1 MEAFLEIAGA
11 VLGALAYLAV
21 VIAFFVFVAPVIAG
35 LAALYVAGDLVGGYF
50 HRLHAVLVRQDARFY
65 VQLPYVPGTPENGPE
80 PAYRQ
85 YFFGPAIRDLRRIVT
100 LGWQRARQRVPVLA
114 RRCYDWLP
122 DDEILI
128 FAAWPV
134 AVALLI
140 GLGVGTL
147 LSLLLGGLVIGV
159 HTATVGIVQA
169 GARALAG
176 VLRTADTAALRVKRI
191 RGMRCPWCYERNIYP
206 RYRCPACSR
215 LHQDVRPGRYGVTR
229 RRCACGQAWLPTLL
243 ILGSYRL
250 PAVCTYGDHQMSD
263 ETGRFRELVL
273 PLLGGRAA
281 GKTRLMA
288 AMLVAL
294 HELAR
299 GDAAGLR
306 LANAE
311 TREAYDHLSKV
322 LDGNGHIRSTRDD
335 VLPHAHSVLLRTGRA
350 NRLLHIFDPSGERLD
365 SRERTDALRYL
376 QDGRTF
382 LFVLDPMSAAGF
394 WESLGPGEAARLD
407 RTLASDRRP
416 DHVYAL
422 ATDQLRDLRVPLRK
436 SRLAVAISK
445 TDLVGHTSVYRE
457 RQDGQQWVRDWLG
470 ARLGLGNLVRLMDA
484 EFGEVRFFFTA
495 AVTRAPREADRSIHP
510 VLSWSL
516 RIPASLEP

>member
-1 MEAFLEIAGA
+1 MEEFFAIVGA
-11 VLGALAYLAV
+11 VLGGLAYLAV

-35 LAALYVAGDLVGGYF
+35 VFAVYVAGDLVGGYF
-50 HRLHAVLVRQDARFY
+50 HRLYAVLVTHDARFY
-65 VQLPYVPGTPENGPE
+65 VQLPYVPGTPENGQE

-85 YFFGPAIRDLRRIVT
+85 YFFGPAVRDLRRIVT
-100 LGWQRARQRVPVLA
+100 LGWRRARERVPVLA
-114 RRCYDWLP
+114 RRCYGWLP
-122 DDEILI
+122 DDDILI

-140 GLGVGTL
+140 GLGVGVL

-159 HTATVGIVQA
+159 HAAAVGVVQV

-176 VLRTADTAALRVKRI
+176 ALRAVDTAALQVKGI
-191 RGMRCPWCYERNIYP
+191 RGMRCPWCYERNAYP

-229 RRCACGQAWLPTLL
+229 RRCACEQAWLPTLL
-243 ILGSYRL
+243 MLGSYRL
-250 PAVCTYGDHQMSD
+250 AAVCTYGDHQMSD

-299 GDAAGLR
+299 GEAAELR

-311 TREAYDHLSKV
+311 TRVAYERLSAV
-322 LDGNGHIRSTRDD
+322 LDDNGYMRSTSND
-335 VLPHAHSVLLRTGRA
+335 LPHAHSVLLRAGRA

-365 SRERTDALRYL
+365 SRERTNALRYL

-382 LFVLDPMSAAGF
+382 LFVLDPMSAPGF
-394 WESLGPGEAARLD
+394 WESLSHGEAASLD

-422 ATDQLRDLRVPLRK
+422 ATDQMRDLRVPLRK

-445 TDLVGHTSVYRE
+445 TDLVGHTSVYQE
-457 RQDGQQWVRDWLG
+457 RHDGQKWVRDWLDV
-470 ARLGLGNLVRLMDA
+470 RLGLGNLVRTMDA

-495 AVTRAPREADRSIHP
+495 AVTRAPRQADLSIHP